1 MESTKKGE
9 RFHFNKGDPVSV
21 LPHSPP
27 KTDLGSLSPVGRESL
42 QERVYQELSRSLVH
56 GAFEAGQVLRMQAL
70 ADTLDVSIMPVRE
83 ALARLVS
90 ENALEVM
97 PSRSVRVPLISD
109 IQLTDLMRARC
120 LVEGELV
127 RLAIDNLTPDDL
139 DDLKRQTKACED
151 AFARLD
157 AQQAVQTSVLNHD
170 FHFSIYRAA
179 NSRVLLPVVRS
190 LWLQSGP
197 YVRTAA
203 TIYSHNPGMPAVH
216 HHWALIEALEARD
229 PVRAEA
235 ALRDDITQS
244 FTLIRTELLKGDL
257 PT

>member
-1 MESTKKGE
+1 MS
-9 RFHFNKGDPVSV
+9 D
-21 LPHSPP
+21 LPPSPA
-27 KTDLGSLSPVGRESL
+27 KTDLGNLSRVGRESL

-97 PSRSVRVPLISD
+97 QSRSVRVPLITEA
-109 IQLTDLMRARC
+109 QLSDLMRARC

-127 RLAIDNLTPDDL
+127 RLAIDHLTAADL
-139 DDLKRQTKACED
+139 DDLRQQTKACED

-157 AQQAVQTSVLNHD
+157 TEQAVQTSMLNHD

-179 NSRVLLPVVRS
+179 KSRVLLPVVRS

-197 YVRTAA
+197 YVRMAA
-203 TIYSHNPGMPAVH
+203 TIYTRNPAVAAVH
-216 HHWALIEALEARD
+216 HHWALIEALQARS

-244 FTLIRTELLKGDL
+244 FTLIRDELRKGEL
-257 PT
+257 PR